1 MTRLQHTLMLSC
13 FFLLSISITNAQ
25 SDYQQVYDL
34 FQAKCTSCHGGSNPQ
49 GNLALDGNLSTVY
62 NAIKNMTPTNPAA
75 AASGQKLIVPGRPDQ
90 SFLLR
95 KVAYADW
102 DDYYGELEVA
112 EGNQMPPNNLPKLEK
127 HEVELLRQW
136 ILHGASV
143 TSFDVKMDIIEDYYT
158 NGGLPFIE
166 RPDPPAPGEGFQ
178 LRMGPI
184 FLAPE
189 EEQEYFKYQDM
200 ALAGDTEINRID
212 LTMND
217 ESHHFLM
224 YHVNDNPSVPQD
236 GLIPIL
242 ETQNINMSGE
252 SVISAWQDSHP
263 HVLPEKTAYFWDEN
277 TIVNLNFHA
286 KNYNSSLTLPI
297 DGYINV
303 YTQPSGTAEQ
313 EMFADLFIIGATS
326 GNNLSIPNSGNE
338 IVVTDAIKTNQSFPM
353 YVWSLTSHT
362 HQLGTDY
369 DIYLRNPNGTKGE
382 QIYEGYYNFD
392 YTFNQG
398 FYDWEHPPIRT
409 FEEPLFIDLKDGL
422 IHEAKYVNNTDS
434 YVYWGITTEDEM
446 MLFYAHYTKEAL
458 TSTEEVEN
466 QLSVESSLK
475 VSPNPFTNQTYI
487 NYELKHSADVQVEVF
502 DLLGNRVSVLANGDQ
517 MAGRYSQEFVPE
529 NDLSSGL
536 YLVRLTVDGKVFSSK
551 FSYLK

>member
-422 IHEAKYVNNTDS
+422 IHEAKYVNNTNS

-466 QLSVESSLK
+466 QLSIESSLK

-517 MAGRYSQEFVPE
+517 MPGRYSQEFVPE

>member
-1 MTRLQHTLMLSC
+1 MLSC

-466 QLSVESSLK
+466 QLSIESSLK

-517 MAGRYSQEFVPE
+517 MPGRYSQEFVPE